1 MKGWNMFAEIHSYKK
16 MGLNKAQVAKK
27 LKIDYKTVS
36 KYWDM
41 EPSTFS
47 KLQESAQTRSKKIDI
62 YQMQIIEWLKEFPDL
77 SAAQVYDWLLER
89 NNSLNF
95 KERTLRHYIKQLRAA
110 YKIPKH
116 PPLRQYEEVPELP
129 PGKQAQADFGQI
141 WVKKIDGS
149 RIKVYCFALVLAY
162 SRYKF
167 VWWQDKPFN
176 TNDLIQLHQK
186 AFDYFGGMPSE
197 IVYDQDR
204 IIVVSEN
211 AGDII
216 CTEDFQNYINHMK
229 FKMRLCRAYDP
240 ESKGKVEA
248 VVKFA
253 KNNFARHRLFKDIES
268 FNDECMLW
276 LDRTGNGKVHDIT
289 KKVPKEVFTTLEKQ
303 HLLQIPSTL
312 FNQQS
317 ISSLTYSV
325 RKNNTISYKQNRYQV
340 PKGTYSP
347 GKEVLLSLN
356 DDMLNILDIDTGEVI
371 AVHKVHEGK
380 GNLIQIHHPE
390 RIKGKNIEELEQKAL
405 AHFNHSNE
413 AVRFLHL
420 IEETKPRY
428 YRDQLHLINQVSK
441 GQALEDKLAALKY
454 CMERSLIGASFYK
467 ESLAYILMKKEELTS
482 NSLPFKMPAL
492 NSKPSISYIKPET
505 RKIEEYL
512 FYPRKDNEK
521 WIH

>member
-116 PPLRQYEEVPELP
+116 PPLRQYEEVPEFP

-141 WVKKIDGS
+141 WVMKIDGS

-186 AFDYFGGMPSE
+186 AFDYFGGMPAE

-211 AGDII
+211 VGDII

-253 KNNFARHRLFKDIES
+253 KNNFAKHRLFKDIES

-289 KKVPKEVFTTLEKQ
+289 KKVPKEVFTLEKQ

-371 AVHKVHEGK
+371 AVHKIHEGK

-405 AHFNHSNE
+405 THFNHSDE

-482 NSLPFKMPAL
+482 NDLPFKMPAL

>member
-1 MKGWNMFAEIHSYKK
+1 MKGWFMFVEIHNYKSL
-16 MGLNKAQVAKK
+16 GLNKSQVAKR
-27 LKIDYKTVS
+27 LSIDYKTVC

-41 EPSTFS
+41 TPSTFS
-47 KLQESAQTRSKKIDI
+47 KLQQESQTRSKKIDV
-62 YQMQIIEWLKEFPDL
+62 YQLQIIEWLKEFPDL
-77 SAAQVYDWLLER
+77 SSAQVYDWLLEMHGT
-89 NNSLNF
+89 LNF
-95 KERTLRHYIKQLRAA
+95 SERTLRNYISQLRTV

-116 PPLRQYEEVPELP
+116 PPLRQYEEIPELP

-141 WVKKIDGS
+141 WVKKLDGS
-149 RIKVYCFALVLAY
+149 RIKVYCFVLVLSY

-167 VWWQDKPFN
+167 VWWQDRPFN
-176 TNDLIQLHQK
+176 TQDLILLHQK

-197 IVYDQDR
+197 IAYDQDR

-216 CTEDFQNYINHMK
+216 CTEDFQNYMNHMK

-248 VVKFA
+248 AVKFA
-253 KNNFARHRLFKDIES
+253 KYNFARYRVFKDIES

-289 KKVPKEVFTTLEKQ
+289 KKVPKEVFALEKQ

-312 FNQQS
+312 FDQKS
-317 ISSLTYSV
+317 TSSLTYSV

-356 DDMLNILDIDTGEVI
+356 DDMLNILDIDTGEVL
-371 AVHKVHEGK
+371 ATHKIHEGK
-380 GNLIQIHHPE
+380 GNLIQLHHPE
-390 RIKGKNIEELEQKAL
+390 RIKGKNIQELEQKAL
-405 AHFNHSNE
+405 AHFEHSDE
-413 AVRFLHL
+413 AIQFLHL

-428 YRDQLHLINQVSK
+428 YRDQLHLINQVNK
-441 GQALEDKLAALKY
+441 DQALEDKLAALKY
-454 CMERSLIGASFYK
+454 CMDRSLIGASFYK
-467 ESLAYILMKKEELTS
+467 ESLEYILMKKEESTS
-482 NSLPFKMPAL
+482 NSQPFKMPVL
-492 NSKPSISYIKPET
+492 NGKSSISYIKPET
-505 RKIEEYL
+505 RNIEEYL
-512 FYPRKDNEK
+512 FYPRKDSEK
-521 WIH
+521 WVH

>member
-1 MKGWNMFAEIHSYKK
+1 
-16 MGLNKAQVAKK
+16 
-27 LKIDYKTVS
+27 
-36 KYWDM
+36 
-41 EPSTFS
+41 
-47 KLQESAQTRSKKIDI
+47 
-62 YQMQIIEWLKEFPDL
+62 MQIIEWLKEFPDL

-405 AHFNHSNE
+405 AHFNHSDE